1 MKGDVLAFVPRASL
15 LTLANPAPLCNYDGS
30 LLEEL
35 SSLSTTSKSASL
47 VALVLYVGAVAER
60 GETSFRDWI
69 NSFVGP
75 APPIKILSDNNQTDK
90 ILHHCYAEE
99 VENLVSMANVSDE
112 TAQEAITA
120 RYDAYERD
128 WRIAQQWM
136 NDFDDIHMDELQFAE
151 LYSILVSRTANLG
164 PVYAGRNDRDA
175 NVTIP
180 PPRGVIPLHDMFNH
194 PPSDMEHNVDLFMV
208 GDLRKL
214 MPEEE
219 VWRLVGEVFGRVMDE
234 PYGDINYETI
244 GKKLADGVLN
254 SRDALLV
261 ARREISPGE
270 ELFLSYR
277 NRAKPMVDEKERAWT
292 CLQYGFLPQ

>member
-1 MKGDVLAFVPRASL
+1 
-15 LTLANPAPLCNYDGS
+15 
-30 LLEEL
+30 
-35 SSLSTTSKSASL
+35 
-47 VALVLYVGAVAER
+47 
-60 GETSFRDWI
+60 
-69 NSFVGP
+69 
-75 APPIKILSDNNQTDK
+75 
-90 ILHHCYAEE
+90 
-99 VENLVSMANVSDE
+99 
-112 TAQEAITA
+112 
-120 RYDAYERD
+120 
-128 WRIAQQWM
+128 
-136 NDFDDIHMDELQFAE
+136 
-151 LYSILVSRTANLG
+151 
-164 PVYAGRNDRDA
+164 
-175 NVTIP
+175 
-180 PPRGVIPLHDMFNH
+180 MFNH

-234 PYGDINYETI
+234 PYGDINYEII